1 MTQTAPIQTAKP
13 SPRMTAASAKSEKQ
27 VVEGKK
33 PGLKPGQKIC
43 ARPKLKSVQIDAIA
57 RAIVEHSLDNPA
69 KPISYTALEE
79 RFGFTAVT
87 LRSKPSI
94 RAAMETARVTAAQSV
109 AEAKK
114 NDTADVD
121 DPAENPEATIR
132 RLRDE
137 IRQQTLEVENYRRDH
152 QLLTL
157 YFHMRGETLSQV
169 LTQAGLHMSGTPIP
183 SGPDGKSGPTHRVN
197 PISRQ

>member
-1 MTQTAPIQTAKP
+1 MATT
-13 SPRMTAASAKSEKQ
+13 SAKSKKQ

-43 ARPKLKSVQIDAIA
+43 AKPKLKPVQIEAIA

-69 KPISYTALEE
+69 TPISYTALEE

-94 RAAMETARVTAAQSV
+94 KAAMETARAKATQFV

-114 NDTADVD
+114 NDTTNTD
-121 DPAENPEATIR
+121 DPTESAETKIR

-137 IRQQTLEVENYRRDH
+137 LRQLTLEVENYRRDH

-157 YFHMRGETLSQV
+157 YFHMRGETLSHV
-169 LTQAGLHMSGTPIP
+169 LTQAGQHMSGTPIP
-183 SGPDGKSGPTHRVN
+183 RDADGKSGAAQRIN
-197 PISRQ
+197 PISRK